1 MVLQS
6 DFYGSL
12 FYTYS
17 WVTRT
22 LVCFGDKKGR
32 CVCNDFL
39 LFRPWQQLFSG
50 SLYVSEGLA
59 TAHGERESG
68 SGVGAAEEPY
78 RGGRKLRETRKNLL
92 CVGVRVEYV

>member
-1 MVLQS
+1 MVLQG

-17 WVTRT
+17 WVPRT

-59 TAHGERESG
+59 TAHGERVRKWSRG
-68 SGVGAAEEPY
+68 SGRALPRGEETEGNQEEFVI
-78 RGGRKLRETRKNLL
+78 RRCTS
-92 CVGVRVEYV
+92 